1 MTPAQIRSWL
11 ALEGWEMVAYN
22 GNHTVIRI
30 DKAPELVLIASA
42 SIWDKEFWKWKTPVY
57 YEFSSTES
65 FTNDP
70 WNPRLAVSILDDTL
84 IEMYNVLVTR
94 GES

>member
-22 GNHTVIRI
+22 ADHTVIRI
-30 DKAPELVLIASA
+30 DKFPEMVIVASEYYRGG
-42 SIWDKEFWKWKTPVY
+42 KFWCWKTPVY
-57 YEFSSTES
+57 YNFVSTES

-84 IEMYNVLVTR
+84 VEMYNVLVTR
-94 GES
+94 GKS